1 MTPFIVFGLVFAA
14 IGALVYVI
22 ISQNKK
28 RLAELQLVA
37 QQLKLRFSPKG
48 DDSIAPLL
56 ANLEFF
62 AKGMNC
68 SVTNLMQGNVS
79 RHGKSSVTVAIFD
92 YQYALGLGERTDV
105 SYDEDGVSVSSSND
119 STYFNQT
126 VMVFYD
132 ESVNVPWY
140 NLRPEDIFD
149 KLANIVG
156 FEDINFRDF
165 PIFSKQYRL
174 QSGDV
179 DEVRSLFQPNLI
191 KFYETN
197 QMCTE
202 ASGSY
207 LVIYPFPIRKNSSSR
222 YGNSTESKFLQPNE
236 IGPFL
241 GKGLK
246 LLNLL
251 ALNTAELAQR

>member
-14 IGALVYVI
+14 IGMLVFAI

-28 RLAELQLVA
+28 RRAELQLVA
-37 QQLKLRFSPKG
+37 QQLKLRFSAKG

-56 ANLEFF
+56 ANLDFF

-68 SVTNLMQGNVS
+68 SVTNLMQGNIS
-79 RHGKSSVTVAIFD
+79 RQNKSPVTVAIFD

-105 SYDEDGVSVSSSND
+105 SYGEDGVSVSSSNN
-119 STYFNQT
+119 STYFSQT

-132 ESVNVPWY
+132 ESVNAPWY

-149 KLANIVG
+149 KLANVVG
-156 FEDINFRDF
+156 FEDINFQDF

-174 QSGDV
+174 QSDNIK
-179 DEVRSLFQPNLI
+179 EVRDLFQPNLI

-197 QMCTE
+197 KMCAE
-202 ASGSY
+202 VNGSSI
-207 LVIYPFPIRKNSSSR
+207 VIYPFPINRHQSYR
-222 YGNSTESKFLQPNE
+222 HGNSARSTFLSPNE
-236 IGPFL
+236 VSPFL
-241 GKGLK
+241 SKGLK

-251 ALNTAELAQR
+251 ELNTAKFAQK